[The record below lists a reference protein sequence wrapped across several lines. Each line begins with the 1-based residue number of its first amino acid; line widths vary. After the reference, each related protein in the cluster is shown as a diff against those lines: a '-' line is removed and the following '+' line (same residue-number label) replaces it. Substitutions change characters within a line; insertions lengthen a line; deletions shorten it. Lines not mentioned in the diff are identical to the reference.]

1 MPIKQ
6 LQYHQNH
13 ILLLVVDLQIL
24 LNPLDSAMSETALAA
39 CGEGIARERL
49 HHNIE

>member
-13 ILLLVVDLQIL
+13 ILLLAVDLQIL
-24 LNPLDSAMSETALAA
+24 LNPLDSAMSETAFTA
-39 CGEGIARERL
+39 CGEGTARERL